1 MNEKILAPNDSR
13 LSLSARGI
21 LTTML
26 NVPECDYCSLGTL
39 AMNFETNS
47 LQEIKTALKELCNL
61 GYVICIANSLFAV
74 NKMMIPAMQQL

>member
-61 GYVICIANSLFAV
+61 GYVICIANSVLAV
-74 NKMMIPAMQQL
+74 KKMMIPALKQL